1 MSNFKN
7 TLARAAL
14 DVYAPSQSR
23 RAIDSFQYYP
33 WISGP
38 KTGVYSNAT
47 QTIVAHR
54 GMLAN
59 DAEDIKNVARVGV
72 GMGVGKDRL
81 ERAAAVTA
89 HARSLGKP
97 ITHTGHSLGGATA
110 RKTARDKGDPNTT
123 FNRYTG
129 FMLDSE
135 NAAAS
140 KRCRAGSME
149 PHCSNTTDF
158 YNPQDIAAA
167 RIKAD
172 YGEKVPVRAE
182 RGYRLM
188 PNGPIAVHSAQQFTQ
203 AGTGQVGSGSKKKKP
218 AHPQQKL
225 LDLAYQTMKR

>member
-158 YNPQDIAAA
+158 YNPQDIAATA

-172 YGEKVPVRAE
+172 YGEKVPIKAQK
-182 RGYRLM
+182 GYRLL
-188 PNGPIAVHSAQQFTQ
+188 PNGPIAVHSAQQF
-203 AGTGQVGSGSKKKKP
+203 VGSGCKKKKP
-218 AHPQQKL
+218 AARQHPQQKL
-225 LDLAYQTMKR
+225 LDLAYQTMNR